1 MGEASVKASVAD
13 LLSTVAAV
21 AWDRIAVTLTR
32 LTGDRE
38 LAEDCVQDA
47 FARALVRWPV
57 DGVPGKPMAWLM
69 TTARNR
75 ALDRARRAMVEAA
88 KLRLIA
94 RETARE
100 PPELVAETGVVADDR
115 LELMFA
121 CAHPALPME
130 AQVALSLSSLAG
142 LPAAEIADA
151 FFVTERTM
159 RQRLFRAKQRLRR
172 IGAPY
177 LPPDTDLR
185 TRVPAVLRAV
195 FLMFNAGYGGLGID
209 GPVRPAM
216 MDEALR
222 LGRLLVDLMPGD
234 PEAAGLLAL
243 MLLHHARRGA
253 RGIERE
259 FVALPDQDRSRWDLA
274 EIAEGIAL
282 AHRAAQAGRVGPFQ
296 LRAAIAACHDS
307 APTAAETDWWQI
319 SMLYGQ
325 LPQRDSFASVA
336 PFQSLPVS
344 VADSPEAGLLI
355 VAEPSVAKPDDEIET
370 TRWTAGGT
378 TRPAVRYQ
386 LLPGIRG
393 HLLLLSGL
401 LGEAADAY
409 RESLDAAA
417 AIAAYRAEL
426 AEKELAEKEL
436 AGKLLIR

>member
-1 MGEASVKASVAD
+1 MGSEGSVAD
-13 LLSTVAAV
+13 LLATVAAV

-75 ALDRARRAMVEAA
+75 ALDRARRAVVEAT

-94 RETARE
+94 RETAHE
-100 PPELVAETGVVADDR
+100 PLEPIPDAAVIADER

-121 CAHPALPME
+121 CAHPALPIE
-130 AQVALSLSSLAG
+130 AQVALSLSALTG

-151 FFVTERTM
+151 FLVTERTM

-172 IGAPY
+172 VGAPF

-185 TRVPAVLRAV
+185 TRLPAILHVV
-195 FLMFNAGYGGLGID
+195 YLMFNAGYEGLGVD
-209 GPVRPAM
+209 GAVRPAM
-216 MDEALR
+216 LDEALR
-222 LGRLLVDLMPGD
+222 LGRLLVDLLPGD

-253 RGIERE
+253 RGVERE

-296 LRAAIAACHDS
+296 VRAAIAACHDS

-319 SMLYGQ
+319 SLLYGE
-325 LPQRDSFASVA
+325 LSRLDSFASVI
-336 PFQSLPVS
+336 PCQSLPVG
-344 VADSPEAGLLI
+344 VADSPEAGLVI
-355 VAEPSVAKPDDEIET
+355 VAEPPVVKKPDVQEAAHL
-370 TRWTAGGT
+370 TAGT
-378 TRPAVRYQ
+378 AMRPAVRYQ

-393 HLLLLSGL
+393 RLLRLSGL
-401 LGEAADAY
+401 LGESADAF
-409 RESLDAAA
+409 REALDAAA
-417 AIAAYRAEL
+417 SIGQYRAEL
-426 AEKELAEKEL
+426 PD
-436 AGKLLIR
+436 

>member
-1 MGEASVKASVAD
+1 MGSEGSVAD
-13 LLSTVAAV
+13 LLATVAAV

-75 ALDRARRAMVEAA
+75 ALDRARRAVVEAT

-94 RETARE
+94 REPARE
-100 PPELVAETGVVADDR
+100 PPEPIADAAVIADER

-121 CAHPALPME
+121 CAHPALPIE
-130 AQVALSLSSLAG
+130 AQVALSLSALTG

-151 FFVTERTM
+151 FLVTERTM

-172 IGAPY
+172 VGAPF

-185 TRVPAVLRAV
+185 TRLPAILHVV
-195 FLMFNAGYGGLGID
+195 YLMFNAGYEGLGVD

-216 MDEALR
+216 LDEALR
-222 LGRLLVDLMPGD
+222 LGRLLVDLLPGD

-253 RGIERE
+253 RGVERE
-259 FVALPDQDRSRWDLA
+259 WIALPDQDRARWDLA

-296 LRAAIAACHDS
+296 VRAAIAAVHDS

-325 LPQRDSFASVA
+325 LSRLDSFASVI
-336 PFQSLPVS
+336 PCQSLPVG

-355 VAEPSVAKPDDEIET
+355 VAEPPVVKPPDELAAPHL
-370 TRWTAGGT
+370 TAGT
-378 TRPAVRYQ
+378 AMQPAVRYH

-393 HLLLLSGL
+393 RLLRLSGL
-401 LGEAADAY
+401 LSESADAF
-409 RESLDAAA
+409 REALDAAPS
-417 AIAAYRAEL
+417 IGQYRAEL
-426 AEKELAEKEL
+426 SD
-436 AGKLLIR
+436 